1 MEGKNYLAI
10 RLRDGSS
17 MKIPREWTD
26 VDGKANES
34 GPAVCSILTS
44 EAIRELI
51 ELTDAIRRRW
61 SGNAQSLCD
70 SHAEENE

>member
-1 MEGKNYLAI
+1 MEGKSYLAI

-17 MKIPREWTD
+17 MKIPRDWTD

-34 GPAVCSILTS
+34 ELAVCSILTS

-51 ELTDAIRRRW
+51 ELTDAIRRGW
-61 SGNAQSLCD
+61 SDNA
-70 SHAEENE
+70 